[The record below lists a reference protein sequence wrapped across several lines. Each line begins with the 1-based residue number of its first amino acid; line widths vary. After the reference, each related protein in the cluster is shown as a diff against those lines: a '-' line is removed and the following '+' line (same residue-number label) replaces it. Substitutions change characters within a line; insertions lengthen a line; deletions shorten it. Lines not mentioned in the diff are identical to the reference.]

1 MLGKLFGMKSKKTE
15 EILLAPLSGRAIQ
28 LEEVP
33 DPTFAQKMLGDGIA
47 FEPTEG
53 KMFSPV
59 NGKVIQVF
67 PTKHA
72 IGLESETGLEILIH
86 VGLETV
92 NLKGEG
98 FDTKVKPGDKVK
110 AGDLLLTFDLE
121 FIQTNAASII
131 TPCVITNPDKIESLE
146 KQYNEQAVG
155 GQTPVMNIKVKA

>member
-1 MLGKLFGMKSKKTE
+1 MLGKLFGLKPKQTE
-15 EILLAPLSGRAIQ
+15 ETLVAPLTGRAIQ
-28 LEEVP
+28 IEEVP

-53 KMFSPV
+53 KVVSPV
-59 NGKVIQVF
+59 NGKVIQIF

-110 AGDLLLTFDLE
+110 AGDLLLTFDLD
-121 FIQTNAASII
+121 FIKANASSII
-131 TPCVITNPDKIESLE
+131 TPCVITNPDKIETLE
-146 KQYNEQAVG
+146 KQYSEQAVG
-155 GQTPVMNIKVKA
+155 GQTSVLNIKVKA

>member
-15 EILLAPLSGRAIQ
+15 ETLLAPLTGRAIQ
-28 LEEVP
+28 IEEVP

-47 FEPTEG
+47 IEPTEG
-53 KMFSPV
+53 KVVSPV

-98 FDTKVKPGDKVK
+98 FDAKVKPGDKVK
-110 AGDLLLTFDLE
+110 TGDLLLTFDLD
-121 FIQTNAASII
+121 FIKANASSHI
-131 TPCVITNPDKIESLE
+131 TPFVITNGETIEYLE
-146 KQYNEQAVG
+146 KHYNEQAVG
-155 GQTPVMNIKVKA
+155 GQTPVMNVKVKA